1 MTNEQIAKWVGRIF
15 FLLLAVTI
23 VAMVFSPEG
32 KKEDTRHKTSTSQAA
47 VTKGEGNS
55 KVVHFNPLGGFKDG
69 QIAAILDEASKKRG
83 SLVVGI
89 VHCHVPGNPESE
101 QLADSLNGVA
111 KKYGSQVQVIRVDI
125 VAFPAF
131 AKAENV
137 TKPPKVVMIVGTER
151 VFEFQGLWPRPQ
163 IERKVDEI
171 LHGLE
176 RVGKDWRP
184 EVKGMHRASS
194 AKPPSPPKTS
204 QP

>member
-1 MTNEQIAKWVGRIF
+1 MTKEQITKWVGRIF
-15 FLLLAVTI
+15 ILLLAVTI
-23 VAMVFSPEG
+23 VVMVFGPDG
-32 KKEDTRHKTSTSQAA
+32 KKALARHKVSASQAA
-47 VTKGEGNS
+47 ITKGETNS
-55 KVVHFNPLGGFKDG
+55 KVVHFNPLDGFKDG

-101 QLADSLNGVA
+101 QLADSLNAVA
-111 KKYGSQVQVIRVDI
+111 KKYGSQVRVIRVDI

-137 TKPPKVVMIVGTER
+137 TNPPKVVMIVGPAR

-184 EVKGMHRASS
+184 EVKGMQRASS
-194 AKPPSPPKTS
+194 AKPPSLPKPA

>member
-1 MTNEQIAKWVGRIF
+1 
-15 FLLLAVTI
+15 
-23 VAMVFSPEG
+23 
-32 KKEDTRHKTSTSQAA
+32 
-47 VTKGEGNS
+47 
-55 KVVHFNPLGGFKDG
+55 VHFNPLGGFKDG
-69 QIAAILDEASKKRG
+69 QIAAILHEASKKRG

-101 QLADSLNGVA
+101 QLADSLNGLA

-131 AKAENV
+131 AKVENV
-137 TKPPKVVMIVGTER
+137 TKPPKVVMIVGTAR

-184 EVKGMHRASS
+184 EVKGMQRASG
-194 AKPPSPPKTS
+194 ATPPSLPKPS

>member
-1 MTNEQIAKWVGRIF
+1 MTNEQIAKWIGRIF
-15 FLLLAVTI
+15 ILLMAVTI
-23 VAMVFSPEG
+23 VAMVFRSDA
-32 KKEDTRHKTSTSQAA
+32 KKSAKPQQVSASQAA
-47 VTKGEGNS
+47 VTKGQANS
-55 KVVHFNPLGGFKDG
+55 KVVHFKQLEGYEYG
-69 QIAAILDEASKKRG
+69 QITAILEAASKKRG

-131 AKAENV
+131 AKVENV
-137 TKPPKVVMIVGTER
+137 TNPPKVVMIVGTAR

-184 EVKGMHRASS
+184 EVKGMQRASS
-194 AKPPSPPKTS
+194 VTSPTPPKTA